1 MKRFATPWLA
11 REALVGLLVGLVAAL
26 MSLVLVPASP
36 VLRALLALAQ
46 IAAGYLA
53 GFGLATARLLAAATR
68 YILRLRA
75 ELRACQ
81 DHIMESGSARALGA
95 YLETTAEA
103 VKTSLGT
110 LATDARSLASD
121 SAAPES
127 VRATGAR
134 MASQAVAV
142 SETLRGLSGAA
153 PPEPARSPFNVNNLI
168 REALDLCRHRAEER
182 KIQFVE
188 SYAAVPPVFGPATRV
203 HGALLGVLVNAIEAM
218 PHGGGRIEIE
228 TRHDAGQVV
237 VRVKDSGIGIRPEHL
252 PKVFDAFFTTKPEKS
267 AAGLGLWEARQALH
281 LIGANIEVRSTP
293 HQGTE
298 VVIVFPEAAPMSP
311 GRLPEAR
318 PPDLTRNTADE
329 GDRRIA

>member
-1 MKRFATPWLA
+1 
-11 REALVGLLVGLVAAL
+11 V
-26 MSLVLVPASP
+26 
-36 VLRALLALAQ
+36 
-46 IAAGYLA
+46 
-53 GFGLATARLLAAATR
+53 RLLTSATH

-75 ELRACQ
+75 ELRLCQ
-81 DHIMESGSARALGA
+81 DHIMASGSARALGA
-95 YLETTAEA
+95 YLETAAAA
-103 VKTSLGT
+103 VKTSLGA

-121 SAAPES
+121 SATSEA

-134 MASQAVAV
+134 MAAQAVSV

-153 PPEPARSPFNVNNLI
+153 PPEPARSPFNVNNVL

-188 SYAAVPPVFGPATRV
+188 SYATVPPVFGPASRI
-203 HGALLGVLVNAIEAM
+203 HGALLNVLVNAVESM
-218 PHGGGRIEIE
+218 PHGGGRIEVE
-228 TRHDAGQVV
+228 TRHDADQVL

-267 AAGLGLWEARQALH
+267 AAGLGLWEAREALH
-281 LIGANIEVRSTP
+281 LIGANIEVRSAP

-298 VVIVFPEAAPMSP
+298 VLIGFPQAAPISP

-318 PPDLTRNTADE
+318 PTDLSRNTADE
-329 GDRRIA
+329 GDRQIA

>member
-1 MKRFATPWLA
+1 MKRFGTPWLA
-11 REALVGLLVGLVAAL
+11 REALAGLLLGTVAAL
-26 MSLVLVPASP
+26 MSVVLVAAGPP
-36 VLRALLALAQ
+36 RVLLALSL

-68 YILRLRA
+68 YILRLRS
-75 ELRACQ
+75 ELRLCQ

-95 YLETTAEA
+95 YLETTGEA
-103 VKTSLGT
+103 VKTSMGA

-121 SAAPES
+121 DTASDS
-127 VRATGAR
+127 VRATGER
-134 MASQAVAV
+134 MAAQAVAV
-142 SETLRGLSGAA
+142 CETLRGLAGAA
-153 PPEPARSPFNVNNLI
+153 PPEPARSPFNVNNVL

-188 SYAAVPPVFGPATRV
+188 SYATVPPVFGPAARI
-203 HGALLGVLVNAIEAM
+203 HGVLLGVLVNAVEAM

-228 TRHDAGQVV
+228 TRHAAGQVV
-237 VRVKDSGIGIRPEHL
+237 LRVKDSGIGIRPEHL

-267 AAGLGLWEARQALH
+267 ATGLGLWEAREALQ
-281 LIGANIEVRSTP
+281 LIGATIELRSTP

-298 VVIVFPEAAPMSP
+298 VVIGFPEAAPMSP

-318 PPDLTRNTADE
+318 PTDLSRNTADE
-329 GDRRIA
+329 GDRQIA

>member
-1 MKRFATPWLA
+1 MKGFGTPWLA
-11 REALVGLLVGLVAAL
+11 REALAGLLLGIVTAL
-26 MSLVLVPASP
+26 MSLVLVPQSA
-36 VLRALLALAQ
+36 VLRVLLALAL

-53 GFGLATARLLAAATR
+53 GFGVATARLLAVATR

-75 ELRACQ
+75 ELRLCQ
-81 DHIMESGSARALGA
+81 DHIMASGSTRALGA
-95 YLETTAEA
+95 YLETTAA
-103 VKTSLGT
+103 GVKTSLGS

-121 SAAPES
+121 GAAS
-127 VRATGAR
+127 DSIRATGAR
-134 MASQAVAV
+134 MAAQAVSV
-142 SETLRGLSGAA
+142 SETLRGLAGAA
-153 PPEPARSPFNVNNLI
+153 PTEPARSPFNVNNVL

-188 SYAAVPPVFGPATRV
+188 SYATVPPVFGPAARI

-228 TRHDAGQVV
+228 TRHAAGQVV

-267 AAGLGLWEARQALH
+267 AAGLGLWETREALH

-298 VVIVFPEAAPMSP
+298 VVIGFPEAAPMSP

-318 PPDLTRNTADE
+318 PTDLSRNTADE
-329 GDRRIA
+329 GDRQIA